1 MADAYMPHLRSGK
14 SPR

>member
-14 SPR
+14 PL